1 MARRNDHHNRSLL
14 GGGGD
19 ALENRKLLNFWSRF
33 IISVANAITFLILL
47 WLLFY
52 AEVKESS
59 RDLVNILVGT
69 YVAVLVKI
77 TDYWFREKHDP
88 EHEEEENG
96 RNGNEKST
104 YKNYKSSKKPT
115 KN

>member
-1 MARRNDHHNRSLL
+1 MSKKVHRSLL

-19 ALENRKLLNFWSRF
+19 PVENRKLLNFWARYT
-33 IISVANAITFLILL
+33 IAVANAVTFLVLL

-52 AEVKESS
+52 AEVKETS

-77 TDYWFREKHDP
+77 TDYFFREKRDA
-88 EHEEEENG
+88 EHEESNG
-96 RNGNEKST
+96 G
-104 YKNYKSSKKPT
+104 
-115 KN
+115 

>member
-1 MARRNDHHNRSLL
+1 MSKKVHRSLL

-19 ALENRKLLNFWSRF
+19 PVENRKLLNFWARYTIAF
-33 IISVANAITFLILL
+33 ANAVTFLVLL

-52 AEVKESS
+52 AEVKETS

-77 TDYWFREKHDP
+77 TDYFFREKRDA
-88 EHEEEENG
+88 EHEESNG
-96 RNGNEKST
+96 EK
-104 YKNYKSSKKPT
+104 
-115 KN
+115 